1 MDLKR
6 RDFLKAVGLT
16 AAGSLLPGCSGETH
30 KIIPYLL
37 PDDEIVPG
45 VDNWY
50 ASVCRECDAGC
61 GIIVRVMEG
70 RARKVEG
77 NPAHPLNQGKLCAMG
92 QASLQGLYN
101 PDRLR
106 GPLQREG
113 KRGEGKFQPISWE
126 DGISRWVAALQ
137 NHSRRAAMIS
147 RAVPGTLGDLFS
159 QFMEGIGGGLLFYDP
174 SEEMPLRAANRLTFG
189 IDFDPEYDIANTT
202 YLLSFGAPF
211 LSHWLSPVC
220 YGIAYGKMRQGRP
233 TVRGRFVQVEPR
245 LSLTAAAADRWVPI
259 RPGTEGLLAIGIGQV
274 ILKEGRSRLAKGDQ
288 TRFERFYH
296 SFPLDQISTE
306 TGIAKETIVKLAEE
320 FSTAA
325 APLAIGG
332 GMAAAQT
339 NATDTLRAIN
349 ALNLLV
355 GNLGRPGGIRF
366 FQPPD
371 HFPSG
376 KSAPVAEQALIDLKD
391 QFRKKARTVLML
403 YQTNPLFTLPPS
415 TQFRQLFDEAA
426 FIVSFSS
433 FMDETTA
440 MADLILPDH
449 FFLEAWGDYRNGGIV
464 EAVGLAQPVVMPL
477 YDTRSVGDLFLSA
490 ADRIGGKMR
499 ARLSWVD
506 FRTMLRDQWKDFLN
520 RQHPSRPFE
529 TAWVER
535 LQRGGWWKEAPQP
548 TPVRRRDLPPSM
560 TPARFE
566 GNEEA
571 FPFYFYPF
579 PSMGLD
585 RGQGANRPWLQE
597 LPDPMTTVI
606 WGSWVEMNPKTA
618 QEHGLR
624 ERDLVRVISPYGAI
638 EAPVILYPGMR
649 PDLIS
654 MPIGQGHAA
663 FGRYAKNR
671 GANPLSLL
679 APQIDPPSG
688 ALATG
693 ATRVRIERT
702 GRRGKPVLVDQ
713 TGEGTQRNPQEHP
726 LIEIPV

>member
-16 AAGSLLPGCSGETH
+16 AAGSLLPGCSRETH

-50 ASVCRECDAGC
+50 ASVCQECEAGC

-113 KRGEGKFQPISWE
+113 KREEGRFQPISWE

-137 NHSRRAAMIS
+137 NQSGRAAMIS
-147 RAVPGTLGDLFS
+147 RSVPGTLGSLFS
-159 QFMEGIGGGLLFYDP
+159 EFMDGIGGRLLFYDP
-174 SEEMPLRAANRLTFG
+174 SEEMPLRTANRLTFG
-189 IDFDPEYDIANTT
+189 VDFDPEYDIADAT

-211 LSHWLSPVC
+211 LSHWLSPVR
-220 YGIAYGKMRQGRP
+220 YGLAYGRMRQGRP

-245 LSLTAAAADRWVPI
+245 LSITAASADRWIPI
-259 RPGTEGLLAIGIGQV
+259 RPGTEGLLAVGIGQV
-274 ILKEGRSRLAKGDQ
+274 ILKEGRSRLAKADRN
-288 TRFERFYH
+288 RFERFY
-296 SFPLDQISTE
+296 SAFPLDQISTE
-306 TGIAKETIVKLAEE
+306 TGIATETILKLAEE

-325 APLAIGG
+325 APLALGG

-339 NATDTLRAIN
+339 NGTDSLMAIN

-366 FQPPD
+366 FQPAER
-371 HFPSG
+371 FPSG

-391 QFRKKARTVLML
+391 QFRKKERTVLML
-403 YQTNPLFTLPPS
+403 YQSNPLFTLPPS
-415 TQFRQLFDEAA
+415 TQFRQLFDEAT
-426 FIVSFSS
+426 FIVSFSP
-433 FMDETTA
+433 FMDESTA
-440 MADLILPDH
+440 MADLVLPDH
-449 FFLEAWGDYRNGGIV
+449 FFLESWGDTRNEGIV
-464 EAVGLAQPVVMPL
+464 PAVGLAQPVVMPL

-490 ADRIGGKMR
+490 ADRIGGKMQ
-499 ARLSWVD
+499 ARLPSAD

-520 RQHPSRPFE
+520 RQHPTQPFE
-529 TAWVER
+529 TAWIER
-535 LQRGGWWKEAPQP
+535 LQRGGWWRESAQPMPVSRGELPQ
-548 TPVRRRDLPPSM
+548 SM
-560 TPARFE
+560 APARFE
-566 GNEEA
+566 GDEKA

-585 RGQGANRPWLQE
+585 QGQGANRPWLQE
-597 LPDPMTTVI
+597 LPDPVTTVI
-606 WGSWVEMNPKTA
+606 WGSWVEMNTKTA

-624 ERDLVRVISPYGAI
+624 ERELVRVISPYGEI
-638 EAPVILYPGMR
+638 EAPVIFYPGMR

-654 MPIGQGHAA
+654 MPLGQGHGE

-671 GANPLSLL
+671 GVNPLNLL
-679 APQIDPPSG
+679 APQIDAPSG

-702 GRRGKPVLVDQ
+702 GKRGRPVLVDQ
-713 TGEGTQRNPQEHP
+713 TGEGTQRNPEEHP